1 MSITITRLSTSD
13 NINAFVAFWNATATN
28 IENHV
33 NALEALVQ
41 PATSKLKLTN
51 VASISANS
59 IEAAGATFTGAT
71 GNLISVSPSGG
82 ASVFVVDV
90 NGATTVQKVT
100 ATGAGVSNK
109 SVLKTVDIDE
119 NAVLKGTTS
128 FQGVVDFSHAN
139 VKKIDKLSTVSI
151 VDANIGS
158 GAATPIDLADKS
170 IVLFDYDN
178 SSSAL
183 TGSADV
189 NLDTGNLTE
198 GQELTIYCLRT
209 NATGQKLYN
218 GTSGNEIFAKIDP
231 TAGLTSIAHT
241 SQPSFAPTTSPN
253 TLSFLRVRWTD
264 IGSGTMR
271 LLVLDSKLVD
281 NVG

>member
-1 MSITITRLSTSD
+1 MSISITRLSPSD
-13 NINAFVAFWNATATN
+13 NINAFVAFWNGQASN
-28 IENHV
+28 LENHI

-59 IEAAGATFTGAT
+59 IEAAGATFTGST
-71 GNLISVSPSGG
+71 GNIVSVSPGG
-82 ASVFVVDV
+82 GSSVFVVDV

-100 ATGAGVSNK
+100 ATGTGISNK

-119 NAVLKGTTS
+119 DAVLKGTTS
-128 FQGVVDFSHAN
+128 FQGVVDFSHAD
-139 VKKIDKLSTVSI
+139 VKKIDKLSIISI
-151 VDANIGS
+151 VDANVGS
-158 GAATPIDLADKS
+158 GAATPVDLADKS

-189 NLDTGNLTE
+189 NLGTGNLTE
-198 GQELTIYCLRT
+198 GQEITIYCLRT

-218 GTSGNEIFAKIDP
+218 GTSGNEIFARIDP
-231 TAGLTSIAHT
+231 AAGLTSIPH
-241 SQPSFAPTTSPN
+241 SNQPSFAPTTSPN
-253 TLSFLRVRWTD
+253 TLSFLKVRWTD
-264 IGSGTMR
+264 IGGGEMR
-271 LLVLDSKLVD
+271 LLVLDSKLID

>member
-1 MSITITRLSTSD
+1 MSINITRLSTSD

-71 GNLISVSPSGG
+71 GNLISVSPGGG

-119 NAVLKGTTS
+119 DAVLKGTTS

-158 GAATPIDLADKS
+158 GAATPVDLADKS

-231 TAGLTSIAHT
+231 TAGLASIAHT